1 MRALLLALAA
11 TAFAATAFAA
21 EPASPSV
28 AILQACVTRTHDKT
42 FKGLEQFKPDCPDL
56 ERAIAELGLADHLAE
71 NWRQRLD
78 YRSLAGFAS
87 LTSRFAGEP
96 ATVGPRVDALASA
109 MQSLQ
114 VHDAPQSWWQRFK
127 SWLRSWFR
135 SPQGHGAD
143 QNLLRRWLARINLPQ
158 SVTRTIG
165 YLGIA
170 LLLGASL
177 WVVLRELKLAG
188 VLERRSRRA
197 RATASGPTQTAAPD
211 RLSDLDAVQAL
222 PAWQQPAA
230 LLAVLVQTLRQSGR
244 LGLERALTHRQLVE
258 RAVFDEGSQR
268 SRFQRVARLA
278 ERQLYGAQAAR
289 LPTAP
294 EPELLQALAQG
305 VSLNAQLRATRGGVR

>member
-1 MRALLLALAA
+1 MALAA
-11 TAFAATAFAA
+11 TAFAT
-21 EPASPSV
+21 EPTSPSV
-28 AILQACVTRTHDKT
+28 AILKACVARTHDKT
-42 FKGLEQFKPDCPDL
+42 FKGLEQFKTDCPDL

-78 YRSLAGFAS
+78 YRALAGFAS

-96 ATVGPRVDALASA
+96 PTTGPHVDALSSA

-114 VHDAPQSWWQRFK
+114 VHAAPQSWWQRFK
-127 SWLRSWFR
+127 SWLRSWYR
-135 SPQGHGAD
+135 SSQGQGAEPG
-143 QNLLRRWLARINLPQ
+143 LFRRWLARFNLPQ
-158 SVTRTIG
+158 SVARAIG

-197 RATASGPTQTAAPD
+197 RATASGPTRTAPPD
-211 RLSDLDAVQAL
+211 RLSDLHAVQAL

-230 LLAVLVQTLRQSGR
+230 LLAVLVQTLHQSGR

-278 ERQLYGAQAAR
+278 ERQLYAAQAAR
-289 LPTAP
+289 PPAAP
-294 EPELLQALAQG
+294 EPELLQALADG
-305 VSLNAQLRATRGGVR
+305 VSLNAQLRTARGGVR